1 MWNIPL
7 TDKGGLASLRTAD
20 WFKYSKPISKE
31 ILHSGDAILLPGK
44 HVIMFD
50 KWADDKRDTYWAY
63 QMCNKKD
70 CRGFTYMKLPF
81 PYNKTRRPDATSYIL
96 LRRNSS

>member
-1 MWNIPL
+1 MY
-7 TDKGGLASLRTAD
+7 KRQ
-20 WFKYSKPISKE
+20 PISKE
-31 ILHSGDAILLPGK
+31 MLHSGDAILLPGK